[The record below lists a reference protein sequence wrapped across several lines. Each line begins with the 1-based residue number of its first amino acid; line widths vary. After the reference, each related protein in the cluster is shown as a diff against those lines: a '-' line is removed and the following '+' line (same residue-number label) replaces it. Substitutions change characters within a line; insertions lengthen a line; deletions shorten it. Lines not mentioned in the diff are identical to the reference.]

1 MAIVAVAKYICFT
14 LYLGVLF
21 YYVCRFI
28 SNVIRK
34 RTNRTKLSQQH
45 QCQPVQIKFPHK
57 DPVFGLDLFISNALA
72 ASQHRFLETIN
83 KRHDEIGETYQL
95 NMLGTVGIMTRD
107 HEIIKAVLS
116 TNFKDYALDSERK
129 KALRSLLG
137 NGIFATDGP
146 AWSHS
151 RAILRPQFTRAQ
163 LMDLSMLEKHVGRLL
178 KLIPTNGEE
187 IDLQELMLRFTMD
200 VATGF
205 LFGESTNGLLA
216 ASRDGRPYGQGQD
229 VLDGFAESVQYAQ
242 HRMAMHVALGRW
254 TALVPDFR
262 FRRHVRMV
270 HGFIDGFVR
279 KALREHQPGAK
290 HETYVLLQALVED
303 VNDPVQIRDELI
315 NILIAG
321 RDTTATLISNVFFV
335 LARRTDIWR
344 KLKEEVRGQFEGR
357 LPRFEE
363 MPQCRYIRWT
373 INESL
378 RLYPP
383 VPVNSRVAVRDTVI
397 PTGGGPDGKSPV
409 LITQGTPIV
418 YNVSGLHRREDIY
431 GPDATGFKPE
441 RWESLRVGWEF
452 LAFSGGPR
460 ICIGQ
465 QFAITE
471 ASYVLIRF
479 LQKFESVDCADP
491 SPWREKISLTVSGLD
506 GVKVAFR
513 KSL

>member
-1 MAIVAVAKYICFT
+1 MANLAVAKYICFA
-14 LYLGVLF
+14 LYLCVLV
-21 YYVCRFI
+21 YSVCRFI
-28 SNVIRK
+28 SSVTNR
-34 RTNRTKLSQQH
+34 RTNRRNLSQQH
-45 QCQPVQIKFPHK
+45 QCRPVQIKFPHK
-57 DPVFGLDLFISNALA
+57 DPIFGLDLFISNALA

-116 TNFKDYALDSERK
+116 TNFKDYDLDNERK

-163 LMDLSMLEKHVGRLL
+163 LMDLSMLEKHVTRLL
-178 KLIPTNGEE
+178 NLIPTDGEE

-200 VATGF
+200 VATEF

-216 ASRDGRPYGQGQD
+216 GRDGGLHGQGG
-229 VLDGFAESVQYAQ
+229 VLDGFAESAQYAQ
-242 HRMAMHVALGRW
+242 HTMAMHVALGWW

-262 FRRHVRMV
+262 FRHHVRVV
-270 HGFIDGFVR
+270 HGFIDGFVE

-303 VNDPVQIRDELI
+303 VKDPVQIRDELI

-321 RDTTATLISNVFFV
+321 RDTTASLISNVFFV
-335 LARRTDIWR
+335 LARRPDVWR
-344 KLKEEVRGQFEGR
+344 KLKEEVRRQFGGR

-363 MPQCRYIRWT
+363 IPQCRYVRWT

-397 PTGGGPDGKSPV
+397 PTGGGPDGNSPV

-431 GPDATGFKPE
+431 GPDADEFRPE

-479 LQKFESVDCADP
+479 LQTFEIVECTDP
-491 SPWREKISLTVSGLD
+491 SPWREKISLTVSSLD
-506 GVKVAFR
+506 GVKVAF
-513 KSL
+513 KQAL